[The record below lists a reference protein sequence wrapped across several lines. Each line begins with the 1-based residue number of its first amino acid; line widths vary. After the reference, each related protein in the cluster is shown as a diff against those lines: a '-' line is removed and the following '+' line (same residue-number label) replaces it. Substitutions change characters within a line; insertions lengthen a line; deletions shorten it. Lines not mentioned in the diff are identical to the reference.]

1 MSEWILIAA
10 YWAVIPVMPVLTI
23 WGWIRW
29 RKMTQPRILMSDLS
43 FAGFALATASVLL
56 AALTVFAAMI
66 RGGFPYYDPLLLT
79 IYKIGLLLSLGG
91 LIFGI
96 CGIWRI
102 GPVRW
107 HAPICALG
115 MLLFWLLSAAS
126 E

>member
-1 MSEWILIAA
+1 MTEWILVAV
-10 YWAVIPVMPVLTI
+10 YWGLFPAMPVLTI

-29 RKMTQPRILMSDLS
+29 RKTTQPRTLMSELS
-43 FAGFALATASVLL
+43 FAGFALATASVSL
-56 AALTVFAAMI
+56 AALTVFAALI
-66 RGGFPYYDPLLLT
+66 KGFRYYDPLLLM

-96 CGIWRI
+96 CGIWRS

-107 HAPICALG
+107 LAPVCALG
-115 MLLFWLLSAAS
+115 MFVFWFLSAAS